1 MCTFYCISAENLDTE
16 VGGQHFSAVFLVSG
30 CVLGQVR
37 RLVTKDR
44 TKDRTKDSSAWAAAI
59 TRLVSGAGAGLGSG
73 RSDKSAQH

>member
-1 MCTFYCISAENLDTE
+1 MSN
-16 VGGQHFSAVFLVSG
+16 

-59 TRLVSGAGAGLGSG
+59 TRLVSGAGGAGLGSG
-73 RSDKSAQH
+73 RSDKSAQQQH

>member
-1 MCTFYCISAENLDTE
+1 MAGAAPSTAQLSIWTPRLE
-16 VGGQHFSAVFLVSG
+16 HFTSVFLVSG